1 MKDNGFIE
9 EALRLVREGVNV
21 TLPVKGAGS
30 VLRLRCKG
38 AVPSVVQYLCST
50 CPVVVQYLLSKELN
64 M

>member
-1 MKDNGFIE
+1 MNDKEIIE
-9 EALRLVREGVNV
+9 EAIRLAREGVRV
-21 TLPVKGAGS
+21 TFPVKGAGS

-38 AVPSVVQYLCST
+38 AVHSVVQYLCST